1 MAATHPI
8 EITSTAG
15 AGAPAGA
22 PSAFAI
28 ALARLGA
35 AERQV
40 AAARRDARR
49 AGEQL
54 ALAEQQ
60 LDYARHELRAGRMRP
75 VAQAAG
81 ADGVELLGMGFFPDE
96 IGFGD

>member
-1 MAATHPI
+1 MAATQTI
-8 EITSTAG
+8 EIPSTTG
-15 AGAPAGA
+15 AGTLAGA

-28 ALARLGA
+28 ALARLGT

-60 LDYARHELRAGRMRP
+60 LAYARHELRAGRMRP
-75 VAQAAG
+75 AAG
-81 ADGVELLGMGFFPDE
+81 APGAPDVELIGMGFFPDE